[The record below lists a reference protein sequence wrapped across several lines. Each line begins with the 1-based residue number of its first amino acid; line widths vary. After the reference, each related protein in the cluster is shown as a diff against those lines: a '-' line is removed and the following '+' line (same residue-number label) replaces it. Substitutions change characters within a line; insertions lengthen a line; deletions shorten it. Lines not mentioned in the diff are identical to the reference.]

1 MRRHVP
7 SLAGSRQSAGFTLVE
22 LLVVIAIIGVLVAL
36 LLPAVQAA
44 REAARRSSCKNNM
57 KQLGIALHNYHDTY
71 KIFPSATY
79 NHKACIQQSPTFMGS
94 SPALSAS
101 GWVSALPFFEQTA
114 IQGKYNLVS
123 CASHAVAS
131 GTGNPAPVAG
141 DAVTSGNGLLE
152 ATKLSV
158 FICPS
163 DPTSPFMTEAAANSQ
178 FYAIKVGSGLRGA
191 RTNYDFHVN
200 CDIRCNHWATQAANV
215 RNMFG
220 ENSDTGLH
228 SVLDGTSNTFMIGET
243 TLEVVNGE
251 GNAWGYRGWVMIGV
265 DASCT
270 QQNGHGINVKSRAPS
285 NTTQIPG
292 QLGSWAWAGSNHP
305 GGCHFVM
312 GDASV
317 QWVSQTIDF
326 TLLTRLSR
334 MADGGVAG
342 IQ

>member
-1 MRRHVP
+1 MTRGTLLRP
-7 SLAGSRQSAGFTLVE
+7 GFTLVE

-44 REAARRSSCKNNM
+44 REAARRTHCKNNM
-57 KQLGIALHNYHDTY
+57 KQLGIALHNYHDTN

-79 NHKACIQQSPTFMGS
+79 SWKACQHIPPNFLGD
-94 SPALSAS
+94 SPALNAS
-101 GWVSALPFFEQTA
+101 GWISVLPFFEQST
-114 IQGKYNLVS
+114 ISQKYDLKG
-123 CASHAVAS
+123 CASLATS
-131 GTGNPAPVAG
+131 TGGGNPAPMAG
-141 DAVTSGNGLLE
+141 DPVANGNGVLVSQ
-152 ATKLSV
+152 KLPV

-163 DPTSPFMTEAAANSQ
+163 DPGTPFMVDNSA
-178 FYAIKVGSGLRGA
+178 FYSVKVGSGLKGA

-200 CDIRCNHWATQAANV
+200 CHINCNHWKSLASNV

-220 ENSDTGLH
+220 ENSDSGLN
-228 SVLDGTSNTFMIGET
+228 SVIDGTTTTFMVGET
-243 TLEVVNGE
+243 TLDVVNGE

-270 QQNGHGINVKSRAPS
+270 QQNGRGINVLDRGP
-285 NTTQIPG
+285 TRPTRIPG

-312 GDASV
+312 GDGSV

-334 MADGGVAG
+334 MADGQVA
-342 IQ
+342 QLP